1 MATAN
6 KKTKPSHKAAWWM
19 ITKEYTKSCCCKLK
33 RIKVLFVGAIRSTHT
48 QLKTLVSLLRLFL
61 KCVSPYTA
69 THLTSHWINLAAI
82 TWKIKSKSEM
92 PALIKKERVNSFSS
106 RTESTS
112 SRGCKLFSTL
122 SRKTATNQI
131 NLKAENKKIN
141 RRNSN

>member
-1 MATAN
+1 MMATAN
-6 KKTKPSHKAAWWM
+6 KKKKPSHKAAWWM

-33 RIKVLFVGAIRSTHT
+33 PIKALFVGAIRLRLTRP
-48 QLKTLVSLLRLFL
+48 KTLVSLHRHFL
-61 KCVSPYTA
+61 KRVSPCTA
-69 THLTSHWINLAAI
+69 THLTSHWINLEAI

-92 PALIKKERVNSFSS
+92 PALIKKERINSSSS

-131 NLKAENKKIN
+131 NSIAAKNKIN
-141 RRNSN
+141 KISN